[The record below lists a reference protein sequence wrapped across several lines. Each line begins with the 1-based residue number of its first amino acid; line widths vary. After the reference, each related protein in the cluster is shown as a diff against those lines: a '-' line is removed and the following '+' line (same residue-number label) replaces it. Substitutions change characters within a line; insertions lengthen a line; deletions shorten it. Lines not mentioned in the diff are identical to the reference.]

1 MVQVTGV
8 EAQTISAE
16 AVNHLRANNPIQI
29 PGPTLTQQFADAL
42 NAQLSAQLRPFLKQL
57 RRNLQLDVKTRKV
70 GRTPVVVITP
80 SRVRRRRRDVAGFF
94 AHGGG
99 FALLDGHDYNAYRF
113 AHDLGIVVYSV
124 DYRRSPRARFPVALN
139 ETVAAYRAVA
149 RRYPT
154 VVAAG
159 SSAGANLV
167 INTVLRTG
175 RGRTR
180 RPRAA
185 GLFSPAVDLRAI
197 GDSYVAN
204 DGRDP
209 LLTRDTATKLWAA
222 YLGATPATTPAA
234 SPLLAD
240 YRAGFVPTIV
250 ATGTRDLLLS
260 DSVRFAATLRAAGAP
275 VHLRVWEGMWHAFE
289 TVPGL
294 PEGEQVMH
302 EVFGF
307 LDDHI

>member
-1 MVQVTGV
+1 MVNVSGV

-16 AVNHLRANNPIQI
+16 AVNHLTANNPIQI

-42 NAQLSAQLRPFLKQL
+42 NAQLAAQLRPFLRQL
-57 RRNLQLDVKTRKV
+57 RRDLRLDVRTRKV
-70 GRTPVVVITP
+70 GGTPVVVITP
-80 SRVRRRRRDVAGFF
+80 RRIRRSRRDVAGFF

-99 FALLDGHDYNAYRF
+99 FALLSGHDYNAYRL

-124 DYRRSPRARFPVALN
+124 EYRLSPRARFPRALN
-139 ETVAAYRAVA
+139 ETFAAYRAVA
-149 RRYPT
+149 RRHRT
-154 VVAAG
+154 VLAAG

-175 RGRTR
+175 R

-185 GLFSPAVDLRAI
+185 GFFSPAVDLRAI

-209 LLTRDTATKLWAA
+209 LLTRNTAIKLFAA
-222 YLGATPATTPAA
+222 YLGATPATNPVA
-234 SPLLAD
+234 SPILAD
-240 YRAGFVPTIV
+240 YHTGFVPTIV
-250 ATGTRDLLLS
+250 STGTRDLLQS
-260 DSVRFAATLRAAGAP
+260 DSVRFTATLRAVGAP
-275 VHLRVWEGMWHAFE
+275 VHLRVGEGMWHAFE
-289 TVPGL
+289 GVPGL

-302 EVFGF
+302 EVFDF
-307 LDDHI
+307 LDAHI